1 MIRLMQSADIAR
13 VYQIEAAVQSHPW
26 TEKQFR
32 EAQENYQ
39 CTVIEKFGQVVG
51 FCILQPVL
59 DEANFYT
66 KGVLAI
72 AFENPKIEP
81 EGIIAMW
88 MVINKSS
95 FQDEKVASA
104 KPNFGN

>member
-1 MIRLMQSADIAR
+1 MIRKLILIITLSVLLSA
-13 VYQIEAAVQSHPW
+13 
-26 TEKQFR
+26 
-32 EAQENYQ
+32 N
-39 CTVIEKFGQVVG
+39 
-51 FCILQPVL
+51 L
-59 DEANFYT
+59 DMKVKDLLGNSDYNTHKNLINHIFSNEANFYT

-81 EGIIAMW
+81 EGIVAMW